1 MRLFIAGFTIVLIFS
16 MVAFI
21 LSFQACN
28 SVTRSIDT
36 RTYDVIDIDE
46 SSRDIISETCAK

>member
-1 MRLFIAGFTIVLIFS
+1 MRLFIAGFTIVLISS